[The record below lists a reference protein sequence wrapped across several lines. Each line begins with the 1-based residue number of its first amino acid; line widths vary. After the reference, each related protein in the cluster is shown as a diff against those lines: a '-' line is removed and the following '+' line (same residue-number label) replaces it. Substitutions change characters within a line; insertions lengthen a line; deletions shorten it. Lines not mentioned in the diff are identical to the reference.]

1 MWIQRLDVKDCAG
14 IAAAGV
20 ALQPG
25 LNVLHGP
32 NELGKSSLVQAVRAA
47 LLLPAASS
55 AAERLRAW
63 NVDAPPTVELT
74 FEEAAQRIWRVRKSF
89 GKKSGQAYLEFS
101 SDGRTFSQKSHGQGV
116 DGMLQDVLRWG
127 IEPPGSKSGRRG
139 MPASFITTALL
150 GEQSAVDAILAA
162 SLANDPNAS
171 GRDRLTWALQAM
183 AEDPRFKQVL
193 AAVQE
198 RVDEAFTATGRR
210 RTARGSPWSRLSEER
225 SAAERRVRD
234 VRQQVEESKAARAR
248 VRQLQQEVPAA
259 EAEAERTA
267 REHAA
272 AGTAQRRRAAR
283 EAAAQALAEAQERL
297 RQAQAQVRVRD
308 EKTAAS
314 AAAEE
319 EAAAL
324 RESLAAAGRAVAG
337 VAPRAAAARERAQ
350 ELETGDAEQGR
361 RLREQEA
368 ENRRLKLQQQAAELA
383 ARGERAKKLAA
394 LEDAVAGADTR
405 IRERGQ
411 AIEERR
417 ALLRAAQAKT
427 VADNDRLDGLEL
439 ERACAR
445 YRSAVE
451 SSRTLAAELE
461 AARGL
466 AGEAGELADRAN
478 GKRAQ
483 AEALGAPAAAEIENL
498 KGLDAE
504 RRVAQ
509 ARLAVGLAMDF
520 TPENAGSAELIVDGA
535 AQRRRFRAGERLAC
549 EAERELRL
557 VIDGVGAF
565 RVRGGG
571 RDHRQDAET
580 AAERWRTAAAAVFA
594 RAGVDTVAGLEEKRR
609 RAAELRDEAQA
620 LDGAAQEKRVRSEGL
635 DELERRAVVA
645 GAEVEQRRSA
655 VAGWLA
661 ADASVDDHVRG
672 LGALRGEDVLAE
684 EIEGLRDEVRERESL
699 CGQMAH
705 QVKVDEEQ
713 LAGERRDLENRRNEL
728 RGFAPAAEE
737 RRARP
742 GAADDERRRIDR
754 ELAAVDAEI
763 AAIRS
768 AATAEAEEAR
778 RTADGLAEQ
787 ETAARA
793 ARDQA
798 AQRLQAAE
806 KHLARLQ
813 GEADTLRQAVDRLD
827 VAALQAACGERQEGF
842 DALPAADGDGPAD
855 LAALESAAGRA
866 ADRAAAL
873 RRELSREEGALGQV
887 GGQYVEEQ
895 ATQAGEALEALAR
908 REHDVEVEYG
918 AWQLLRETLA
928 EAEKEDVANLGD
940 ALVRPVSARMSDLTG
955 GRYGE
960 VRIGPQL
967 DASGVLLGGGERSF
981 DDVSVGAREQI
992 ALLLRIA
999 VAEALGS
1006 FVILDDQLTQSDPR
1020 RMDWIRGLLGDAA
1033 RKIQVVVTTCH
1044 PDAYLTGDEHV
1055 VDLEQCVRRHDA
1067 GAQSAADGAGSGSGP
1082 EAPAAENAPA
1092 ATPAARRAGPPPG
1105 GDVPRP
1111 AGPAAGALRRRREAA
1126 PDTGT
1131 DLDAA
1136 LRESLRRSRE

>member
-1 MWIQRLDVKDCAG
+1 MWIQRLDVTDCAG

-20 ALQPG
+20 VLQPG

-32 NELGKSSLVQAVRAA
+32 NELGKSSLVQAIRAA
-47 LLLPAASS
+47 LLLPATSS

-63 NVDAPPTVELT
+63 NVDAPPTVTLT

-89 GKKSGQAYLEFS
+89 GRSGQAYLEFS
-101 SDGRTFSQKSHGQGV
+101 RDGRTFSQEGRGREV
-116 DGMLQDVLRWG
+116 DGALQDVLRWG
-127 IEPPGSKSGRRG
+127 IEPPGGRSGRRG

-150 GEQSAVDAILAA
+150 GEQSAIDAILAT
-162 SLANDPNAS
+162 SLADDPNAS
-171 GRDRLTWALQAM
+171 GRDRLTEALQAM
-183 AEDPRFKQVL
+183 AEDPRCKQVL
-193 AAVQE
+193 AAVQA

-210 RTARGSPWSRLSEER
+210 RGGRGSPWSRLREDR
-225 SAAERRVRD
+225 VAAERRARD
-234 VRQQVEESKAARAR
+234 VRQQVEESEAARAR
-248 VRQLQQEVPAA
+248 AHRLQQEVLAA
-259 EAEAERTA
+259 EAEAERAA
-267 REHAA
+267 RERTT
-272 AGTAQRRRAAR
+272 AGIAQRRRAAR

-297 RQAQAQVRVRD
+297 RQAQAQVRMRD
-308 EKTAAS
+308 ERTAAA

-324 RESLAAAGRAVAG
+324 RESLAAAERVVAE
-337 VAPRAAAARERAQ
+337 VAPRAAAARERVRQ
-350 ELETGDAEQGR
+350 LETGDAEQGR

-383 ARGERAKKLAA
+383 ARGERAQKLAA
-394 LEDAVAGADTR
+394 LEDAVAGADAE

-411 AIEERR
+411 ALEERR

-451 SSRTLAAELE
+451 NSRTLAAELE
-461 AARGL
+461 AARRL

-478 GKRAQ
+478 GKRTQ
-483 AEALGAPAAAEIENL
+483 AAALGAPAAAEIEHL

-520 TPENAGSAELIVDGA
+520 TPENAGSAELIVDGV
-535 AQRRRFRAGERLAC
+535 AQRRRFQAGERLAC
-549 EAERELRL
+549 DAERELRL
-557 VIDGVGAF
+557 AIDGVGAF

-571 RDHRQDAET
+571 RDRRQDAET
-580 AAERWRTAAAAVFA
+580 ADERWRTAAAAVFA

-609 RAAELRDEAQA
+609 QAAELLDEAQA
-620 LDGAAQEKRVRSEGL
+620 LDGEAQEKRVRSEGL

-645 GAEVEQRRSA
+645 GAEAEQRRSA
-655 VAGWLA
+655 VAGWFA
-661 ADASVDDHVRG
+661 ADVSVDDHVRS

-684 EIEGLRDEVRERESL
+684 EIEELRDEVRERESL
-699 CGQMAH
+699 CGRMAH
-705 QVKVDEEQ
+705 QVQVDEEQ
-713 LAGERRDLENRRNEL
+713 LAGARRDLENRRDEL
-728 RGFAPAAEE
+728 RGFAPAAED
-737 RRARP
+737 RSARP
-742 GAADDERRRIDR
+742 GALDAERRRIDR
-754 ELAAVDAEI
+754 ELTAVDAEI
-763 AAIRS
+763 AAVRS

-778 RTADGLAEQ
+778 RASAGLAEQ
-787 ETAARA
+787 ETAARM
-793 ARDQA
+793 ARGEA
-798 AQRLQAAE
+798 AQRLQGAE

-813 GEADTLRQAVDRLD
+813 GEVDTLRQAVDRLD
-827 VAALQAACGERQEGF
+827 VAALQAACDERQGRF
-842 DALPAADGDGPAD
+842 DALPDADDDGPAD
-855 LAALESAAGRA
+855 LAALESAA
-866 ADRAAAL
+866 DRAAGHAASL
-873 RRELSREEGALGQV
+873 RRELSREEGALEQV

-895 ATQAGEALEALAR
+895 AAQAREALEALAR

-918 AWQLLRETLA
+918 AWRLLREKLA

-940 ALVRPVSARMSDLTG
+940 ALVKPVSAHMSELTG

-967 DASGVLLGGGERSF
+967 DAAGVLLGGDERSF

-1020 RMDWIRGLLGDAA
+1020 RMAWIRRLLGDAA

-1044 PDAYLTGDEHV
+1044 PDAYLTGGEHAV
-1055 VDLEQCVRRHDA
+1055 NLEQCVRRHDV
-1067 GAQSAADGAGSGSGP
+1067 GPPSAAGGAGGGSGP
-1082 EAPAAENAPA
+1082 EAPVGETAPA
-1092 ATPAARRAGPPPG
+1092 PPARRPAGRPDG
-1105 GDVPRP
+1105 GDAPRP
-1111 AGPAAGALRRRREAA
+1111 AGPAAGAMRRRREAA
-1126 PDTGT
+1126 PDTE
-1131 DLDAA
+1131 DLEAA
-1136 LRESLRRSRE
+1136 LRASLRRSRE